1 MKRKST
7 GKKKRREYRRP
18 PKAPARRRRASV
30 APPVRSRG
38 AAKEANP
45 GGRGKSHGKSK
56 GSGPK
61 RRKVPVLQ
69 RLSRVSARTVIL
81 VILMI
86 FFIAFAVGPVSRNLE
101 ATSRLKKKEV
111 ELEKQ
116 RAATESLEKE
126 VEEARSLDYV
136 EREARRQRM
145 VAPGE
150 VLYLITPE
158 ESELEVEYRV
168 KNLQS
173 MDEAWERVRRMLKC
187 TPPGSEAGE

>member
-1 MKRKST
+1 MKRGST

-18 PKAPARRRRASV
+18 PKAPAKRRRASV

-45 GGRGKSHGKSK
+45 GGRGKSHWKAK

-116 RAATESLEKE
+116 RAATESLEKK

-150 VLYLITPE
+150 VLYLVTPE

>member
-1 MKRKST
+1 
-7 GKKKRREYRRP
+7 
-18 PKAPARRRRASV
+18 
-30 APPVRSRG
+30 
-38 AAKEANP
+38 
-45 GGRGKSHGKSK
+45 
-56 GSGPK
+56 SGPK

-101 ATSRLKKKEV
+101 ATLRLKKKEV

-126 VEEARSLDYV
+126 MQEARSLDYV

-150 VLYLITPE
+150 VLYLVTPE